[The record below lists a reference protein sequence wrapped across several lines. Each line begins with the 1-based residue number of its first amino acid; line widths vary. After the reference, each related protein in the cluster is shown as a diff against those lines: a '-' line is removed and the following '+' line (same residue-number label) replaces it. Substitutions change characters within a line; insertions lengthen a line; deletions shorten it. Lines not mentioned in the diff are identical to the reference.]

1 MHPVSPTLSL
11 RHFDPPSGYPFPG
24 VFTGF
29 SPHDTML
36 CEDRSQHYYEVGL
49 SAVRCIETAFTLAG
63 REGASPARI
72 LDMPCGHGRVARVLR
87 ARFPEAA
94 LTVCDLDREAV
105 DFCAAH
111 FQAQG
116 VYSTPNFRGIAL
128 PGPFDL
134 IWVGSLITH
143 LTRPATERFLRLACS
158 LLAPDGLLVCS
169 SHGNYVA
176 GWLRDS
182 LPENRHR
189 VPVAATRQALAD
201 FEHAGYGFFANPRKG
216 WRGLRQHLFPD
227 RVYGTSLIARDWL
240 MALPLPAGCRLVWF
254 FERAWADNHDIL
266 VVRREGNAFRP
277 GP

>member
-1 MHPVSPTLSL
+1 MHSLSPPTPL
-11 RHFDPPSGYPFPG
+11 RHYEPPSDYPFPE

-49 SAVRCIETAFTLAG
+49 SAARCIETVFGLAG
-63 REGASPARI
+63 RSGSSPARI

-105 DFCAAH
+105 DLCATH
-111 FQAQG
+111 FRAQG

-128 PGPFDL
+128 TGPFDL

-143 LTRPATERFLRLACS
+143 LTRPATERFLRFACS

-169 SHGNYVA
+169 SHGSYVA

-182 LPENRHR
+182 LETNPHR
-189 VPVAATRQALAD
+189 VPVAAARKALAD
-201 FEHAGYGFFANPRKG
+201 YERVGYGFFANRRKG
-216 WRGLRQHLFPD
+216 WRGLAQRLWPD

-240 MALPLPAGCRLVWF
+240 MALPLPGGCRLDWF
-254 FERAWADNHDIL
+254 LERAWADNHDIL
-266 VVRREGNAFRP
+266 VVRRDGNTVYP
-277 GP
+277 VP